1 MWDLREIKFDL
12 DWEVLLNWRND
23 KSTRISF
30 FDDKKVTKKDHKKY
44 IKNIIKDPNIKQYI
58 LVIGN
63 DKIGT
68 IKSTKTKKDNF
79 ELSYTISPLHRGKK
93 LSIFLMKAFLY
104 RKKGTFICKIKSDN
118 IPSQKMVEACGYKL
132 YQTENNVKIYKLEQ

>member
-58 LVIGN
+58 LVIGD

-93 LSIFLMKAFLY
+93 LHLY
-104 RKKGTFICKIKSDN
+104 
-118 IPSQKMVEACGYKL
+118 
-132 YQTENNVKIYKLEQ
+132 VK